1 MNEFG
6 FALKESS
13 NHQSY
18 KMNFIDGISSLIN
31 FQKLK
36 EQQRQAIMHLI
47 IFIFLI
53 LSGIFFYK
61 KKLDWKDLKNTD
73 SINEYLKKQK
83 STSFYDKLLKY
94 LIHLFLAVQ
103 LWFLYKP
110 SDTDKTVS
118 MLIDI
123 LKSKTII
130 NEELYSKIR
139 ELKPYHL

>member
-1 MNEFG
+1 MNELG
-6 FALKESS
+6 FALKQSS
-13 NHQSY
+13 NQNN
-18 KMNFIDGISSLIN
+18 KMNLIDGISSLIN

-36 EQQRQAIMHLI
+36 EQQRQAIMHLVT
-47 IFIFLI
+47 FIFLI
-53 LSGIFFYK
+53 LSGMFFYK
-61 KKLDWKDLKNTD
+61 KTLDCKDLKNTE

-118 MLIDI
+118 ILIDI

>member
-6 FALKESS
+6 FALKQSS
-13 NHQSY
+13 NQSY

-61 KKLDWKDLKNTD
+61 KISDWKDLKNTD

>member
-6 FALKESS
+6 FALKQSS
-13 NHQSY
+13 NQSY
-18 KMNFIDGISSLIN
+18 KMNLIDGISSLIN

-36 EQQRQAIMHLI
+36 EQQRQAIMHLV

-61 KKLDWKDLKNTD
+61 KTSDWKDLKNTE

-83 STSFYDKLLKY
+83 STSFFDKLLKY

-118 MLIDI
+118 ILIDI

>member
-6 FALKESS
+6 FTLKQSS
-13 NHQSY
+13 NQNY
-18 KMNFIDGISSLIN
+18 KMNLIDGISSLIN

-36 EQQRQAIMHLI
+36 EQQRQAIMHLVT
-47 IFIFLI
+47 FIFLI

-61 KKLDWKDLKNTD
+61 KTSDWKDLKNTE

-83 STSFYDKLLKY
+83 STSFFDKLLKY

-118 MLIDI
+118 ILIDI